1 MEWVAPFCH
10 DNRLAVTYLLS
21 VSLCDQLFNI
31 VGRRVVPLCSLGK
44 DTLSLWSSTVIQAD
58 FFTLNDMLLS
68 LIQGSGEFLT
78 AAVQ

>member
-58 FFTLNDMLLS
+58 FFHS
-68 LIQGSGEFLT
+68 E
-78 AAVQ
+78 